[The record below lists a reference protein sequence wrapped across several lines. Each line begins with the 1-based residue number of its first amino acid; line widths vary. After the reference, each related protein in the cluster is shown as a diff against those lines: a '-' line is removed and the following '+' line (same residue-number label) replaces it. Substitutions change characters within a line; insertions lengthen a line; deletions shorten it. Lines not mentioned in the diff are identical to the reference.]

1 MTNGTNKF
9 SGGIPPGI
17 EEEYVVGNGK
27 VERHTSSLEAD
38 EQNLDIWI
46 CVEGFDNVVSLVDGH
61 VSLEGVALDTAHG
74 DAILEQVQHGGELGE
89 DDGLGSK
96 VAINHLGELLHER
109 LHFGAGLKLA
119 EVDSVED
126 AALLSAKR
134 GAGSGAAATRTRRAE
149 EGGIAPLM
157 AIIQQLHFVVLHLDD
172 LVQVNGQV
180 DLARRAKTVL
190 AHLAVL
196 HDALSAENV
205 PTRGSASNLC
215 LLFAQFAVETAL
227 QAHGRI
233 FLAELVHLFVLV
245 AHVAQSFILLRL
257 ASRNEVGVVNSL
269 AKSHQYLENVGIVV
283 ENSPLLDKRIEL
295 RLGAAPD
302 RVVKILLLLVESLA
316 SYTNDA
322 RRKLNVVLAGDLSA
336 AQENLV
342 ENLRLE
348 LLHSALALLDK
359 AVKLDWIHDLLV
371 EDAKMLCLGVL
382 ATRALLAFKAI
393 VKSLAVAALFLAHVV
408 SVGVDTQKANE
419 RVQLSNAILK
429 RRAGQAPLVE

>member
-9 SGGIPPGI
+9 SGGIPPGV

-46 CVEGFDNVVSLVDGH
+46 RVEGFDNVVSLVDGH

-89 DDGLGSK
+89 DNGLGSK

-126 AALLSAKR
+126 AALFSAKR
-134 GAGSGAAATRTRRAE
+134 GAGSGAAARRTRAE

-157 AIIQQLHFVVLHLDD
+157 PIIQQLHFVLLHLDD

-215 LLFAQFAVETAL
+215 LLFAQFAVETGL

-245 AHVAQSFILLRL
+245 AHVAQSFILLCL
-257 ASRNEVGVVNSL
+257 ASRNEVGVVDGL

-302 RVVKILLLLVESLA
+302 RVVKVLLLLVESLA

-336 AQENLV
+336 TQENLI

-408 SVGVDTQKANE
+408 SVGVDAQKANE
-419 RVQLSNAILK
+419 RVQLSDAILK